1 MFSAPPVQLSTGDRF
16 SQLLERK
23 LGMGPQTP
31 VSAFPPY
38 EITSSQTQQSNQLN
52 SMPINYPQFPPMPS
66 QDNFSWDRLAVET
79 NLQDY
84 NQVQIQPDLVAP
96 IPAAY
101 LQYNPSP
108 MMANYEAS
116 TSQGYMRSSASFP
129 SGNGTHQGFSPMQNQ
144 PQPFMA
150 SLPNPYVSYKDGFSA
165 PTMTNPAFP
174 IQASPM
180 STSNR
185 SSPSSQSNQL
195 ATPQTSSHTM
205 MSDSSWSS
213 SFVSQGHLAPPDAQA
228 RVHMGSV
235 PPPTFNRGPTADH
248 MQMHPSY
255 NQVRQMPEASSS
267 APPMGASERTRL
279 TAMGATLAA
288 APRPKGIKQSQSHP
302 ALAVGPNGMWSR
314 DMVASSSS
322 QSIASSNHPSQSIA
336 SSNHPYPMSSQGQGG
351 QSHLVHPLPLPL
363 PASLPPAPIIAKRS
377 RSQSSS
383 PHSQSHGSSHLS
395 PDHNDTNATSVSVSK
410 HTPKRPKMSIPHP
423 MPMPTSSTEENED
436 GERKVIIACHT
447 CRARKLKLVP
457 RTTWKV

>member
-1 MFSAPPVQLSTGDRF
+1 
-16 SQLLERK
+16 
-23 LGMGPQTP
+23 
-31 VSAFPPY
+31 
-38 EITSSQTQQSNQLN
+38 
-52 SMPINYPQFPPMPS
+52 
-66 QDNFSWDRLAVET
+66 
-79 NLQDY
+79 
-84 NQVQIQPDLVAP
+84 
-96 IPAAY
+96 
-101 LQYNPSP
+101 
-108 MMANYEAS
+108 
-116 TSQGYMRSSASFP
+116 
-129 SGNGTHQGFSPMQNQ
+129 
-144 PQPFMA
+144 
-150 SLPNPYVSYKDGFSA
+150 
-165 PTMTNPAFP
+165 
-174 IQASPM
+174 
-180 STSNR
+180 
-185 SSPSSQSNQL
+185 
-195 ATPQTSSHTM
+195 M

-228 RVHMGSV
+228 RVHLGSV
-235 PPPTFNRGPTADH
+235 PPPTFNRGPIADH

-322 QSIASSNHPSQSIA
+322 QSIASSNHLSQSIA
-336 SSNHPYPMSSQGQGG
+336 SSNHPYPMSSQGQSG

-363 PASLPPAPIIAKRS
+363 PASLPPAPTIAKRS

-423 MPMPTSSTEENED
+423 MPMPTSSTSTEENED

-447 CRARKLKLVP
+447 CRARKLK
-457 RTTWKV
+457 